1 MGKEFSPVQAD
12 DFSKLTIDR
21 LPHQEIEMALISIGG
36 GGVKGIDFKTE
47 MVKAAGWNRE
57 RLSTYS
63 GNPELAAEAFN
74 RLRELLAE
82 TEDAGELRSRL
93 EDSAKAD

>member
-1 MGKEFSPVQAD
+1 MGKEFTQVQAD
-12 DFSKLTIDR
+12 DFSKITPDR

-36 GGVKGIDFKTE
+36 GGVRGIDFKTE

-63 GNPELAAEAFN
+63 GNPDLAAEAFN
-74 RLRELLAE
+74 RIRELLAE

-93 EDSAKAD
+93 AEDA